1 MVVWLRNSVEDR
13 IKSIKSVHRMRCR
26 NELLRGLQYT
36 QMKMKEPVNSFNSHL
51 LDFSVE
57 LVCEPVIS
65 KCFHCD
71 IKALL
76 ECHLKSVQIKKTVV
90 KNCFIL
96 GAGKREKTL

>member
-1 MVVWLRNSVEDR
+1 
-13 IKSIKSVHRMRCR
+13 
-26 NELLRGLQYT
+26 
-36 QMKMKEPVNSFNSHL
+36 MKMKEPVNSFNSHL

-57 LVCEPVIS
+57 LVCEH
-65 KCFHCD
+65 FHCD